1 MENLEVSS
9 PAFQTRGM
17 IPSRFTCDGENL
29 SPPIAWGKVPAGTQ
43 SLVLIMEDPDIPL
56 PKFLIPAWIH
66 WIVYNIPPDLTA
78 LPEAQ
83 PQGETLANGAW
94 QGRNAWRRYAYG
106 GPCPPFG
113 KHRYF
118 ISLYALDT
126 AISIQPEKATKRALL
141 KAMQG
146 HVLAEG
152 ELMGTYARQKR

>member
-66 WIVYNIPPDLTA
+66 WIV
-78 LPEAQ
+78 
-83 PQGETLANGAW
+83 
-94 QGRNAWRRYAYG
+94 
-106 GPCPPFG
+106 
-113 KHRYF
+113 
-118 ISLYALDT
+118 
-126 AISIQPEKATKRALL
+126 
-141 KAMQG
+141 
-146 HVLAEG
+146 
-152 ELMGTYARQKR
+152 